1 MSIQMTDRDL
11 SMLARM
17 NATTSTGPARVA
29 FRLGD
34 QDVDHEL
41 RDATERFLMDVAKI
55 TSHCDWSESKY
66 RSDSFRTAGIQKAI
80 REEVAEL
87 MTSREPRD

>member
-1 MSIQMTDRDL
+1 MST
-11 SMLARM
+11 
-17 NATTSTGPARVA
+17 TTSTGQARVA
-29 FRLGD
+29 FRLDD
-34 QDVDHEL
+34 QGVDHEL
-41 RDATERFLMDVAKI
+41 RDETERFLMDVAKI

-80 REEVAEL
+80 CEAVDEL